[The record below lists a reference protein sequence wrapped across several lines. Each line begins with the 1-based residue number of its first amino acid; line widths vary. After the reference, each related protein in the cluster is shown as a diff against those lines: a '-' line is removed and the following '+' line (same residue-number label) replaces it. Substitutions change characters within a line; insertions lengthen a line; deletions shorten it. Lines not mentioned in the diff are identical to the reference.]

1 MIMCEEI
8 DQYRK
13 PHGKEGLEVIKS
25 MNEEH
30 QNISEFAFEC
40 VSVNEKDRILDI
52 GCGGGVNIEKFH
64 KLTSGNVDGLDYSEV
79 SVAET
84 AKRNRKHVESGKCNI
99 IQADVSAMPI
109 EDETYDL
116 VTAFSTIFFWPD
128 IGETFKEVLRI
139 IKPDGQFMIAQGTDG
154 TNPEEAEWAEAD
166 PELNVYTAPE
176 LEKYLIDA
184 GFRSVEVFTKENT
197 YLLVVIGR
205 K

>member
-1 MIMCEEI
+1 MDDDK

-13 PHGKEGLEVIKS
+13 PYGERGIEIIEM

-40 VSVNEKDRILDI
+40 VDVKDDAEILDI

-64 KLTSGNVDGLDYSEV
+64 RLTSGNVDGLDYSEV
-79 SVAET
+79 SVSET
-84 AKRNRKHVESGKCNI
+84 KKRNRTHVESGKCSV
-99 IQADVSAMPI
+99 IQADVTDMPI

-139 IKPDGQFMIAQGTDG
+139 IKPNGRFMIAQGTDG
-154 TNPEEAEWAEAD
+154 NNPTDAEWVNSE
-166 PELNVYTAPE
+166 EGLNVYNAE
-176 LEKYLIDA
+176 QLERYLLDV
-184 GFRSVEVFTKENT
+184 GFKSVDIFTKENT
-197 YLLVVIGR
+197 YLLVVIG
-205 K
+205 KK